1 MEETSIKSAI
11 QKIVSSDVVI
21 MEAKVTDSKDITI
34 IPTNDEK
41 LILDEDDLMIPD
53 HVEIKEGETVYLLV
67 CNEKSNYFVLG
78 RKKV

>member
-1 MEETSIKSAI
+1 MEETSIKI
-11 QKIVSSDVVI
+11 MLQKMLSSDVIV
-21 MEAKVTDSKDITI
+21 MEAKVTDAEDITI

-53 HVEIKEGETVYLLV
+53 HVEIKKGDIVYLLE
-67 CNEKSNYFVLG
+67 CNDNNYFVLG

>member
-1 MEETSIKSAI
+1 MEETSIKGML
-11 QKIVSSDVVI
+11 QNMLSSDVVV
-21 MEAKVTDSKDITI
+21 MEAKVTDAEDITI

-53 HVEIKEGETVYLLV
+53 HVEIKKGDIVYLLE
-67 CNEKSNYFVLG
+67 CNDNNYFVLG

>member
-1 MEETSIKSAI
+1 MEETSIKI
-11 QKIVSSDVVI
+11 MLQKMLSSDVIV
-21 MEAKVTDSKDITI
+21 MEAKVTDAEDITI

-53 HVEIKEGETVYLLV
+53 HVKIKKGDIVYLLE
-67 CNEKSNYFVLG
+67 CNDNNYFVLG

>member
-1 MEETSIKSAI
+1 MVETSIKGML
-11 QKIVSSDVVI
+11 QKMLSSDVII
-21 MEAKVTDSKDITI
+21 MEAKVTNAKDVTI

-53 HVEIKEGETVYLLV
+53 HVEIKKGDIVYLLQ
-67 CNEKSNYFVLG
+67 CNENNYFVLG

>member
-1 MEETSIKSAI
+1 MEETSIKGML
-11 QKIVSSDVVI
+11 QKMLSSDVVV
-21 MEAKVTDSKDITI
+21 MEAKVIDAEDITI

-53 HVEIKEGETVYLLV
+53 YVEIKKGDIVYLLE
-67 CNEKSNYFVLG
+67 CNDNNYFVLG

>member
-1 MEETSIKSAI
+1 MEETSIKGML
-11 QKIVSSDVVI
+11 QKMLSSDVVV
-21 MEAKVTDSKDITI
+21 MEAKVTDAEDITI

-53 HVEIKEGETVYLLV
+53 HVEIEEGDIVYLLE
-67 CNEKSNYFVLG
+67 CNDNNYFVLG

>member
-1 MEETSIKSAI
+1 MEETSIKGI
-11 QKIVSSDVVI
+11 LQKMLSSDVVV
-21 MEAKVTDSKDITI
+21 MEAKVTDAEDITI

-53 HVEIKEGETVYLLV
+53 YVEIKKGDIVYLLE
-67 CNEKSNYFVLG
+67 CNDNNYFVLG

>member
-1 MEETSIKSAI
+1 MAETSIKGML
-11 QKIVSSDVVI
+11 QKMLSSDVII
-21 MEAKVTDSKDITI
+21 MEAKVTNAKDVTI

-53 HVEIKEGETVYLLV
+53 HVEIKKGDIVYLLQ
-67 CNEKSNYFVLG
+67 CNEYNYFVLG